1 MLVVRLARFR
11 IAAYRRSAEHR
22 SALHLRM
29 DLTYYQRNLP
39 HILPP
44 GETIFVTFRL
54 AGSLPAETI
63 ARWQEEQRL
72 HELGLAEAPRFSKFD
87 GWLDQP
93 SAASPDWL
101 RYPAVAAIVK
111 EAMHYRDGAAYQLWS
126 YCLMPNH
133 VHLLASVPASGPPFA
148 KTLQSLKSNTARRC
162 NDVLQRGGAFWQ
174 RESYDR
180 VMRDGAETSAVVTYI
195 LNNPV
200 KARLAAD
207 WQQWPHSYLH
217 PALL

>member
-1 MLVVRLARFR
+1 
-11 IAAYRRSAEHR
+11 
-22 SALHLRM
+22 M

-54 AGSLPAETI
+54 AGSLPTALLT
-63 ARWQEEQRL
+63 RWQEEQRL
-72 HELGLAEAPRFSKFD
+72 HELGLADAPRFSKFD
-87 GWLDQP
+87 GWLDKP
-93 SAASPDWL
+93 AADSPDWL

-111 EAMHYRDGAAYQLWS
+111 EALHYRDGAAYTLWA

-133 VHLLASVPASGPPFA
+133 AHLLVGLPEHGPPLT

-162 NDVLQRGGAFWQ
+162 NELLGQEGASWQ

-180 VMRDGAETSAVVTYI
+180 VMRDGTETNAVVAYI

-200 KARLAAD
+200 KAGLTAT

-217 PALL
+217 PAL